1 MVRVRNAGKPAKS
14 TVNGQNWMSI
24 MRTTRLSF
32 SLSAALGLALGATI
46 LAAPVPAIAAEDDG
60 RAWDSKLIGGFLEGL
75 GLRRDGEGITY
86 QERAPLVIPPSSAA
100 LPPPEKSDAVVANNP
115 AWPKDPDV
123 ARRKAEEKADR
134 ERRKLGAQEQTDKE
148 MGVLRGNDL
157 TPGGSSTRSARTNDN
172 YTNPGHGYG
181 NQYDIKGGSGGLFG
195 MMFGSRDDDVA
206 SFTGEPPRGS
216 LTDPPRGYQT
226 PSPNQ
231 PYGLARTTTAPKA
244 VDDQATRPEA
254 K

>member
-1 MVRVRNAGKPAKS
+1 
-14 TVNGQNWMSI
+14 

-32 SLSAALGLALGATI
+32 SLSAALGLALGAAI
-46 LAAPVPAIAAEDDG
+46 FAAPVPANAADDDG
-60 RAWDSKLIGGFLEGL
+60 RSWDSKLIGGFLEGL

-86 QERAPLVIPPSSAA
+86 QERAPLVIPPTSTA

-115 AWPKDPDV
+115 AWPKDPDI

-134 ERRKLGAQEQTDKE
+134 ERRKMGAQEQTDKE
-148 MGVLRGNDL
+148 MSVLRGNDM
-157 TPGGSSTRSARTNDN
+157 TPGGNPAYRGSIRDGYAARDSE
-172 YTNPGHGYG
+172 YG
-181 NQYDIKGGSGGLFG
+181 NQYDLKNQGGGSIFGNLFG
-195 MMFGSRDDDVA
+195 GRDEDVA

-231 PYGLARTTTAPKA
+231 PYGLAKTTTAPKA
-244 VDDQATRPEA
+244 TDDLATRPEI